1 MPKKTRRYSCSYNLI
16 GCESH
21 LCEGLGE
28 VGGNV
33 LCPTLR
39 QTPKPGDCTRA
50 TIVQYP
56 SHYYH
61 RYAKIVFVLG
71 L

>member
-1 MPKKTRRYSCSYNLI
+1 M

-21 LCEGLGE
+21 LLEGLEG
-28 VGGNV
+28 VGVNV
-33 LCPTLR
+33 LCLTLR
-39 QTPKPGDCTRA
+39 PTPKPGDCTRA

-61 RYAKIVFVLG
+61 RYEKIVFVLD